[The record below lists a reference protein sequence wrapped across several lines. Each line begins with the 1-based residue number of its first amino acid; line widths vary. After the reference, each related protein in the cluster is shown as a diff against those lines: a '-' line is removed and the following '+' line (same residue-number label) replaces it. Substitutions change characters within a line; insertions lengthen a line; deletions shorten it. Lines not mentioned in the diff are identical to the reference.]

1 MHDPRSGHVD
11 VVYRILRYLKSSPE
25 KGIIFKSHR
34 HLFRTALQISWR
46 VFAMLIGIS
55 LCSQVHQIQ
64 HITCDLNQYV

>member
-34 HLFRTALQISWR
+34 HMKVESFCYADRYLSLFTGSPDSAHNL
-46 VFAMLIGIS
+46 
-55 LCSQVHQIQ
+55 
-64 HITCDLNQYV
+64 